1 MCLLKDAH
9 WEDPNNCKMDS
20 ESIANF
26 CSITDA
32 TDSTAEY
39 YLNVK
44 GFLEIFKNKIIFYRR
59 QVVI

>member
-1 MCLLKDAH
+1 
-9 WEDPNNCKMDS
+9 MDS